1 MHVTDFLAAVTKQDV
16 ASEQWH
22 LCPWLVLHKPE
33 DNSCLLHLQVGM
45 CAEVPKGMFCIDS
58 G

>member
-33 DNSCLLHLQVGM
+33 DNSCLQVGT
-45 CAEVPKGMFCIDS
+45 CAEVPTGMFCIDS